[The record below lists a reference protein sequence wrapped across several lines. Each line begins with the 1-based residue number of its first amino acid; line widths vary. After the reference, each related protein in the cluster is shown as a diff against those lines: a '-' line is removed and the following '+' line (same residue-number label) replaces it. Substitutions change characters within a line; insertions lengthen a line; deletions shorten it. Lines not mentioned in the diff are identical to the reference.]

1 MDKSQLKVY
10 LTGKASQGWS
20 AHICATIIEI
30 YNVPG
35 AFPVSGVSEQ
45 TIMSVY
51 DYIYRHNS
59 YGSINKTSTSNGN
72 NVIDITY
79 EDAFTMMW
87 FMWLDGIHDDYLDIN
102 FPDFLESRKV
112 LFDDMIMNDL
122 KGRATSGMFST
133 DVKLVLGEF
142 MKVDSGFATKYLT
155 PATNGTRRQVGDRWV
170 IGEEKGTKRVFTG
183 NWESKFKS
191 ILKNLYGSQV
201 REMNPA
207 THRIESENAIYLT
220 IDQEVSVSAP
230 LSNII
235 LTSRKISKS
244 SSRNRDL
251 DTTAIRPYITT
262 GTLFDPGRLL
272 VREALRPDIL
282 MMAANLSNHDDI
294 GKLLSRSYF
303 LGDLRLVFKL
313 NDGKTFMKVESLV
326 QRRDL
331 TYGLKVNNQTVSLNL
346 TKRTAGGTEANAI
359 TQTGK
364 YFGDYLQLLY
374 VLFFRRESPNAGR
387 RRYLGTGDSNFAM
400 EFWFYNRLFRGNR
413 SPNAPL
419 NLIID
424 GGQAFRNNVFIY
436 NLPSDARI
444 VRLDTRQNNNGRS
457 GAGGSVSGMPIVG
470 KKRGRNNNTENN
482 ATSGRPSPIPEQSNA
497 PPPAQKPRVG
507 NNVNNVIRAIN
518 NQGVLSGDSVKISLF
533 KTWLNKNP
541 EKKARFMSLKNSIG
555 NDGKKLQLVSIIKR
569 IGTKQKGR
577 PYPWAAQLA
586 RSLA

>member
-10 LTGKASQGWS
+10 LTGKANQGEGRWS

-51 DYIYRHNS
+51 NYIASRNA
-59 YGSINKTSTSNGN
+59 YGSKNRNSISNGN
-72 NVIDITY
+72 NVVNITY

-102 FPDFLESRKV
+102 FPDFLESRKA
-112 LFDDMIMNDL
+112 LFDVMIMNDL
-122 KGRATSGMFST
+122 KGRATSGMFSA

-142 MKVDSGFATKYLT
+142 MKVDPGFTTKYLT
-155 PATNGTRRQVGDRWV
+155 PATNGTRRKVGDRWV
-170 IGEEKGTKRVFTG
+170 IGEEKGTKYVFTG
-183 NWESKFKS
+183 NWESNFKS
-191 ILKNLYGSQV
+191 ILKNLYGGQV
-201 REMNPA
+201 TEMNPA
-207 THRIESENAIYLT
+207 THKIESINDMYLT

-230 LSNII
+230 LSNVI
-235 LTSRKISKS
+235 T
-244 SSRNRDL
+244 NADH
-251 DTTAIRPYITT
+251 IRPYITT

-282 MMAANLSNHDDI
+282 MMAANLSNDDNI
-294 GKLLSRSYF
+294 GKRLSRSYF

-313 NDGKTFMKVESLV
+313 NDGKTFMKVESLL

-331 TYGLKVNNQTVSLNL
+331 TYGLKVNNKDVSLNL
-346 TKRTAGGTEANAI
+346 TKRTAGKTVNAI

-436 NLPSDARI
+436 NLPPDARI
-444 VRLDTRQNNNGRS
+444 VRLETRQNNNGRS
-457 GAGGSVSGMPIVG
+457 GAGGSVSGMPVVG
-470 KKRGRNNNTENN
+470 KKRGRNNNNENT
-482 ATSGRPSPIPEQSNA
+482 ATSSRPSPIPEQPNA

-518 NQGVLSGDSVKISLF
+518 NQGVLSGDSVKVSLF

-541 EKKARFMSLKNSIG
+541 AKKARFMSLKNSIG
-555 NDGKKLQLVSIIKR
+555 NDGKKLQLISIIKR